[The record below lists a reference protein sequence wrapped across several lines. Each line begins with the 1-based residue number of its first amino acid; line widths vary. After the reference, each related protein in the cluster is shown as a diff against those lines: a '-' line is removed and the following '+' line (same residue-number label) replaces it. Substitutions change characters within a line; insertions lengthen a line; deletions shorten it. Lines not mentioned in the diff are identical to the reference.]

1 MLFLGSILN
10 ARLSFAVENLSCG
23 PVKGSNTNQDV
34 AYLAD
39 KVWACMIWISCL
51 SSLNLVFSLTNYLPS
66 VLRWKCFCP
75 ACKALNSYLSCFIL
89 GLYSFFLTVWS
100 VMHEGWVLHGNLPPP
115 STHPQHPSTVTL
127 LGVYAARWPLLWAG
141 TGMSGSKLTGRQFE
155 MLT

>member
-1 MLFLGSILN
+1 MHIADKSMLFLGSILN

-100 VMHEGWVLHGNLPPP
+100 VMHEGWVLHGNP
-115 STHPQHPSTVTL
+115 SP
-127 LGVYAARWPLLWAG
+127 APLYCNSAWCLCSKMTSAL
-141 TGMSGSKLTGRQFE
+141 SGDRHVWF
-155 MLT
+155 

>member
-1 MLFLGSILN
+1 MLFLGSVLN

-66 VLRWKCFCP
+66 VLPWKCFCP

-89 GLYSFFLTVWS
+89 DCTHFSWQCGQLCMKAGCYMGT
-100 VMHEGWVLHGNLPPP
+100 PPP
-115 STHPQHPSTVTL
+115 SAHPQHPSTVTL

>member
-1 MLFLGSILN
+1 MHIADKSMLFLGSVLN

-39 KVWACMIWISCL
+39 NVWACIIWISCL

-66 VLRWKCFCP
+66 VLPWKCFCP

-89 GLYSFFLTVWS
+89 DCTHFSWQCGQLCMKAGCY
-100 VMHEGWVLHGNLPPP
+100 MGNPPP
-115 STHPQHPSTVTL
+115 QRPSP
-127 LGVYAARWPLLWAG
+127 APLYCNSAWCLCSKMTSAL
-141 TGMSGSKLTGRQFE
+141 SGDRHVRF
-155 MLT
+155 